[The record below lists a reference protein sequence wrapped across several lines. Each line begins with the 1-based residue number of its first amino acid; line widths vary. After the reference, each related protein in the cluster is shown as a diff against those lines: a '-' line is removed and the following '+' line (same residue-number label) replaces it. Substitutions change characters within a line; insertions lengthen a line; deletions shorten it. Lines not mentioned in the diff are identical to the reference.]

1 MDKQRVSCEK
11 YEDVEN
17 QDVKVYCATTQFPE
31 LISYGTHNK
40 PYCVQGWSDHYKMRF
55 DTKLGHCTCV
65 IHRTT
70 WPCTQFSS
78 TLEKN

>member
-31 LISYGTHNK
+31 LIYYGTHSK
-40 PYCVQGWSDHYKMRF
+40 PYCVQG
-55 DTKLGHCTCV
+55 
-65 IHRTT
+65 
-70 WPCTQFSS
+70 
-78 TLEKN
+78 